1 VGETFKRKIGP
12 LPVWMWFL
20 LLVVVVA
27 IFLNYRKNKAAAA
40 AAAQQNANN
49 LSTNLGTT
57 PVSNLTTAAQPMPI
71 QLGDTFVSTT
81 VPNTVNVSPS
91 TTVNNPPP
99 PSSSMQ
105 PAPPPPTSPATTV
118 KPTPAASGGVMVN
131 PSLPGYGAGLQDLLN
146 KNPGLLS
153 ANTPGGKNI
162 PGVTGFKVM
171 YNGVPL

>member
-1 VGETFKRKIGP
+1 
-12 LPVWMWFL
+12 MWFL
-20 LLVVVVA
+20 ILVIVVA
-27 IFLNYRKNKAAAA
+27 IYLNYRKNKAMAA

-99 PSSSMQ
+99 SSTMQ

-131 PSLPGYGAGLQDLLN
+131 PSLPGYGAGLGSLIA
-146 KNPGLLS
+146 KNPGILQ
-153 ANTPGGKNI
+153 ANTPGGPSI
-162 PGVTGFKVM
+162 PGITGYRVT

>member
-1 VGETFKRKIGP
+1 VGETLKRKFGP
-12 LPVWMWFL
+12 LPVWVWFL
-20 LLVVVVA
+20 LVVIMVA
-27 IFLNYRKNKAAAA
+27 IYLNYRKNKAAAA

-57 PVSNLTTAAQPMPI
+57 PVSNLTATAQPMPI

-91 TTVNNPPP
+91 TTVNNQP

-105 PAPPPPTSPATTV
+105 PAPPPPTSPATAT
-118 KPTPAASGGVMVN
+118 KPAPAASGGVLVN
-131 PSLPGYGAGLQDLLN
+131 PSTPGYGAGLQQLLN
-146 KNPGLLS
+146 LNPGLLS
-153 ANTPGGKNI
+153 ANEPGGKNI
-162 PGVTGFKVM
+162 PGITGFKVS